1 MTTSKDRRSFRSLC
15 RLALATLIAAGAAA
29 PAAAFQDEGT
39 VRIGV
44 LESLS
49 GTYAPFGIANMS
61 GTIIAFD
68 EINAAG
74 GVTIDGKKVKIA
86 VTPAPSGYDAGN
98 DPAQSVTLLKRL
110 LLDDKV
116 LLIKGLSN
124 SNAGTAV
131 FNYLAELEKE
141 NNPVV
146 VHSSSVGTP
155 GLTKLSNYA
164 FRNSF
169 VENATVINNLVS
181 AVVKETGAK
190 TAAMF
195 LTKDNPYYLS
205 VYEKVLL
212 PALTANG
219 VEVKVITEGVTAD
232 REFSRQ
238 VNDIRAANP
247 DLVFVYAPT
256 LGTVGFMKEAKRR
269 QLKPKLFV
277 GNQSSITAEALQS
290 GGDAIDGMVAA
301 AAFDPEAPQ
310 VAALSKEYKKRLNQ
324 DITFFGV
331 MGYEAGYLIKDALER
346 SGVKNTPDTLA
357 ADRKRF
363 RDAFAATAIT
373 SPIGARV
380 AFNADRETPKAGVLL
395 VAKDGKFVVWKG
407 AKH

>member
-1 MTTSKDRRSFRSLC
+1 MC
-15 RLALATLIAAGAAA
+15 ALAIASLIAASASG
-29 PAAAFQDEGT
+29 PASAFQDEGT
-39 VRIGV
+39 VRVGV
-44 LESLS
+44 LESLT

-61 GTIIAFD
+61 GTIIAID

-86 VTPAPSGYDAGN
+86 VTPSPGGYDGGV
-98 DPAQSVTLLKRL
+98 DPAQSITLLKRL

-141 NNPVV
+141 GNPIV

-169 VENATVINNLVS
+169 VENADVINNLVS
-181 AVVKETGAK
+181 TVVKDTGAK
-190 TAAMF
+190 TAGIF
-195 LTKDNPYYLS
+195 LIKDNPYYMS

-212 PALTANG
+212 PALKANG
-219 VEVKVITEGVTAD
+219 VEMKVVSDGVTAD

-238 VNDIRAANP
+238 VNDIKAASP
-247 DLVFVYAPT
+247 DLVFVFAPT

-277 GNQSSITAEALQS
+277 GNQSSITAEAMQS
-290 GGDAIDGMVAA
+290 GANAIDGMVAA
-301 AAFDPEAPQ
+301 GAFDPQAPQ
-310 VAALSKEYKKRLNQ
+310 IAALAGEYKKRLNQ
-324 DITFFGV
+324 EITFYGV

-346 SGVKNTPDTLA
+346 SGVKNAPDTLA
-357 ADRKRF
+357 ADRKKV
-363 RDAFAATAIT
+363 RDALATTAIT

-407 AKH
+407 SKN

>member
-1 MTTSKDRRSFRSLC
+1 MC
-15 RLALATLIAAGAAA
+15 ALAIASLIATGASG
-29 PAAAFQDEGT
+29 PASAFQDEGT
-39 VRIGV
+39 VRVGV

-61 GTIIAFD
+61 GTIIAID

-86 VTPAPSGYDAGN
+86 VTPSPGGYDGGV
-98 DPAQSVTLLKRL
+98 DPAQSITLLKRL

-141 NNPVV
+141 GNPIV

-169 VENATVINNLVS
+169 VENADVINNLVS
-181 AVVKETGAK
+181 TVVKDTGAK
-190 TAAMF
+190 TAGIF
-195 LTKDNPYYLS
+195 LIKDNPYYMS

-212 PALTANG
+212 PALKANG
-219 VEVKVITEGVTAD
+219 VEMKVVSDGVTAD

-238 VNDIRAANP
+238 VNDIKAASP
-247 DLVFVYAPT
+247 DLVFVFAPT

-277 GNQSSITAEALQS
+277 GNQSSITAEAMQS
-290 GGDAIDGMVAA
+290 GADAIDGMVAA
-301 AAFDPEAPQ
+301 GAFDPQAPQ
-310 VAALSKEYKKRLNQ
+310 IAALAGEYKKRLNQ
-324 DITFFGV
+324 DITFYGV

-357 ADRKRF
+357 ADRKKL
-363 RDAFAATAIT
+363 RDALATTAIT

-395 VAKDGKFVVWKG
+395 IAKDGKFVVWKG
-407 AKH
+407 SKN

>member
-1 MTTSKDRRSFRSLC
+1 MASNCGHSRNTLCGLLLAIVAGGATT
-15 RLALATLIAAGAAA
+15 
-29 PAAAFQDEGT
+29 PVMAFQDEGT
-39 VRIGV
+39 VRVGV
-44 LESLS
+44 LESLT
-49 GTYAPFGIANMS
+49 GTYAPFGLANMS
-61 GTIIAFD
+61 GTVIAFD

-86 VTPAPSGYDAGN
+86 VTPSPNGYDAGV

-141 NNPVV
+141 GNPIV

-169 VENATVINNLVS
+169 VENADVIGNLIS
-181 AVVKETGAK
+181 AVVKDTGAK
-190 TAAMF
+190 SAGF
-195 LTKDNPYYLS
+195 FIIKDNPYYTT
-205 VYEKVLL
+205 VAEKIVF
-212 PALTANG
+212 PALKANG
-219 VEVKVITEGVTAD
+219 VEVKVTTDGVTAD

-238 VNDIRAANP
+238 VNDVRAANP
-247 DLVFVYAPT
+247 DLVFVFAPT

-277 GNQSSITAEALQS
+277 GNQSSVTTEAMQS
-290 GGDAIDGMVAA
+290 GADAIDGMVAA
-301 AAFDPEAPQ
+301 GAFDPQSPQ
-310 VAALSKEYKKRLNQ
+310 VAPLAAEYKKRLNQ

-346 SGVKNTPDTLA
+346 SGIKNTPETLA
-357 ADRKRF
+357 ADRKKF
-363 RDAFAATAIT
+363 RDALAVTSIT
-373 SPIGARV
+373 SPVGQKV
-380 AFNADRETPKAGVLL
+380 AFTADRETPKLGVVL
-395 VAKDGKFVVWKG
+395 VAKDGQFVVWKG
-407 AKH
+407 SKN